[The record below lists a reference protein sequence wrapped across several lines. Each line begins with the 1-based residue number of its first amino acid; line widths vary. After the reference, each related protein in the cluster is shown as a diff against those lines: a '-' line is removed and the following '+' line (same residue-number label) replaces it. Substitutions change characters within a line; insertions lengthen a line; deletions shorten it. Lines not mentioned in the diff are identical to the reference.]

1 MLVLDWILL
10 VLLAFGAIKGWRKGF
25 VKQLI
30 SLVAFFVGLL
40 VAKGCYTMLGGVLSP
55 HLNDHT
61 TVANIVAFILI
72 WIAVP
77 GCLALLGEV
86 VSTILD
92 KLFVLGTLN
101 SFLGA
106 LLGLFKYELIL
117 GAFIWV
123 FCLTQIISPSTME
136 ESVLCGPLK
145 AVSETVYT
153 VLIGSEDSE

>member
-10 VLLAFGAIKGWRKGF
+10 ALMAFGAVKGWRRGF
-25 VKQLI
+25 VRQIL

-40 VAKGCYTMLGGVLSP
+40 VAKACYTMLGGVLSP
-55 HLNDHT
+55 YLNDHT

-77 GCLALLGEV
+77 GCLALVGEMI
-86 VSTILD
+86 STVLD

-106 LLGLFKYELIL
+106 LIGLFKYELIL

-123 FCLTQIISPSTME
+123 FSLTQILSPATME
-136 ESVLCGPLK
+136 ESVLCKPLK
-145 AVSETVYT
+145 AVAETVYSLM
-153 VLIGSEDSE
+153 VGSEE

>member
-10 VLLAFGAIKGWRKGF
+10 ALMAFGAVKGWRRGF
-25 VKQLI
+25 VRQIL

-40 VAKGCYTMLGGVLSP
+40 VVKACYTMLGGVLSP
-55 HLNDHT
+55 YLNDHT

-77 GCLALLGEV
+77 GCLALVGEMI
-86 VSTILD
+86 STVLD

-106 LLGLFKYELIL
+106 LIGLFKYELIL

-123 FCLTQIISPSTME
+123 FSLTQILSPATME
-136 ESVLCGPLK
+136 ESVLCKPLK
-145 AVSETVYT
+145 AVAETVYS
-153 VLIGSEDSE
+153 LMIGSEE